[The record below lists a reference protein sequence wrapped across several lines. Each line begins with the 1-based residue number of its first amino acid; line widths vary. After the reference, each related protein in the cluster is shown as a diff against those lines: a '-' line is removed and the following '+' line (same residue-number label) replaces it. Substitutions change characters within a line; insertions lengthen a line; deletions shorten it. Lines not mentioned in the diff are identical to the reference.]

1 LNPLYA
7 NLPGQHAIALVT
19 NDSWM
24 ENALT
29 WNTKPGSEP
38 VLASWLPQVGVPVQL
53 DLAGVL
59 PAEQSGDG
67 LLSLRVHAI
76 TTTSDGRVDYA
87 SKESAVASPPTL
99 RLVHTNLSSL
109 SATQSFLVTVASP
122 QPPLLAPAGMV
133 EGRFSM
139 TVAGD
144 AGPDYT
150 VWMSTNLVDWS
161 PLLTTNAPAMP
172 FVFTDAE
179 AATMPCRFYRVTPG
193 P

>member
-1 LNPLYA
+1 
-7 NLPGQHAIALVT
+7 
-19 NDSWM
+19 
-24 ENALT
+24 
-29 WNTKPGSEP
+29 
-38 VLASWLPQVGVPVQL
+38 
-53 DLAGVL
+53 L

-67 LLSLRVHAI
+67 LLSLRVYAT

-99 RLVHTNLSSL
+99 RLVHTNLTSL
-109 SATQSFLVTVASP
+109 STTQTFRVSVVAP
-122 QPPLLAPAGMV
+122 QPPVLTPTVMMD
-133 EGRFSM
+133 GRFSM
-139 TVAGD
+139 AVSGD

-150 VWMSTNLVDWS
+150 VWMSTNLVEWS

-179 AATMPCRFYRVTPG
+179 AATMPCRFYRATPG